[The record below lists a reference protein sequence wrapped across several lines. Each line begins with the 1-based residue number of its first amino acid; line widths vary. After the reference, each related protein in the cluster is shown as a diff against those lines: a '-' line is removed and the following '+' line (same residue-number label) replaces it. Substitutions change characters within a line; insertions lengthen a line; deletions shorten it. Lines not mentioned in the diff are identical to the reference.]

1 MGEKMIK
8 VTGLSKMFRMHILNG
23 KIIEGFKDVSFS
35 VKPGQAMGIK
45 GKSGKGKSSVLKC
58 IYRTYIPSSGNIIYE
73 SGSYGYMDLAH
84 ANEHEV
90 ISVRKSEI
98 SFITQ
103 FLHIIPRISAL
114 DVVAEPLVG
123 FGAGAAESREKA
135 AALLSE
141 LGIPEGLFDA
151 FPSTFSGGEKQ
162 RINIARSVI
171 KVPRLLL
178 MDEPTASLDR
188 KSTEIVVKLLR
199 GLKAKGTTMI
209 GAFHDMRVMEQISD
223 SIYEMDGGL

>member
-1 MGEKMIK
+1 
-8 VTGLSKMFRMHILNG
+8 LSKTFRMHILKG

-35 VKPGQAMGIK
+35 VKPGQALGIK

-58 IYRTYIPSSGNIIYE
+58 VYRTYIPGSGSIMYA
-73 SGSYGYMDLAH
+73 SGSYGDMDLAC
-84 ANEHEV
+84 ASEHEV

-103 FLHIIPRISAL
+103 FLHIIPRVSAL
-114 DVVAEPLVG
+114 DVVAEPLVAS
-123 FGAGAAESREKA
+123 GAGAAEAREKA

-162 RINIARSVI
+162 RINIARSII
-171 KVPRLLL
+171 KAPRLLL
-178 MDEPTASLDR
+178 MDEPTASLDK
-188 KSTEIVVKLLR
+188 KSTVTVVELLK
-199 GLKAKGTTMI
+199 GLKKKGTTMI
-209 GAFHDMRVMEQISD
+209 GAFHDMWVMDQISD
-223 SIYEMDGGL
+223 SIYEMDGGQ

>member
-1 MGEKMIK
+1 MIK
-8 VTGLSKMFRMHILNG
+8 ITGLSKMFRMHILKG

-35 VKPGQAMGIK
+35 VKPGQALGIK

-58 IYRTYIPSSGNIIYE
+58 LYRTYIPSSGSIMYD
-73 SGSYGYMDLAH
+73 STGYGSIDLAR

-90 ISVRKSEI
+90 IGIRKSEI

-103 FLHIIPRISAL
+103 FLHIIPRIAAL
-114 DVVAEPLVG
+114 DIVAEPLVG
-123 FGAGAAESREKA
+123 AGVGASEARNKA
-135 AALLSE
+135 AALLRE

-162 RINIARSVI
+162 RINIARSII
-171 KVPRLLL
+171 KAPRLLL
-178 MDEPTASLDR
+178 MDEPTASLDK
-188 KSTEIVVKLLR
+188 KSTATVVELLK
-199 GLKAKGTTMI
+199 GLKKKGTTMI
-209 GAFHDMRVMEQISD
+209 GAFHDMWVMDQISD